1 MNLQVFEAHAE
12 SLYSNNSCKE
22 THEILVKMISS
33 ISENQ
38 LNNYAET
45 LKLTSNPYAQLWI
58 LAQLKEFILSYL
70 NLLEAA
76 QVVDLRGFI
85 LANFKNSN
93 SNFVNSALVQ
103 LFGIL
108 TVLGW
113 YKDERIQKFQD
124 DLLVFQNSQFV
135 ELQKIGI
142 DLHSSVVQEMN
153 YSTSSLK
160 KMPKHRKTAVNFRDN
175 YLLEIFKNGQRLLLV
190 SGDTKVRESLL
201 ALLRVCLIFDF
212 IGEIVG

>member
-1 MNLQVFEAHAE
+1 MNLQVFESHAE

-22 THEILVKMISS
+22 THENLVKMISS

-45 LKLTSNPYAQLWI
+45 LKSTSNPYAQLWI
-58 LAQLKEFILSYL
+58 LSQLKEFILSYL

-85 LANFKNSN
+85 LSNFKNSN
-93 SNFVNSALVQ
+93 LNFVNSALVQ

-113 YKDERIQKFQD
+113 YKDERIQKFQE
-124 DLLVFQNSQFV
+124 DLLVFQNSQFM

-142 DLHSSVVQEMN
+142 DLQSSVVMEMN

-175 YLLEIFKNGQRLLLV
+175 YLLDIFKQGQSLLLV
-190 SGDTKVRESLL
+190 AGDKVRESVLG
-201 ALLRVCLIFDF
+201 LLRVCLIFDF
-212 IGEIVG
+212 IGGV